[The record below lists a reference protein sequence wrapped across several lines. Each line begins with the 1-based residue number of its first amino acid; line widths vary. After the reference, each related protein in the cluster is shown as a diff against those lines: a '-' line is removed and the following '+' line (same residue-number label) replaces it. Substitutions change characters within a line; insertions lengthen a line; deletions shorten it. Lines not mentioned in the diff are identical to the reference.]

1 MIAAND
7 ASSCLWWGWV
17 TDHLDVI
24 RDATFEHLR
33 LTVIAVVVGFVIS
46 LAFAA
51 LSIRFRF
58 LYGPIAAFAG
68 VVYTIPSLALFGAL
82 VTITGFTTLTAEIAL
97 VSYTLLIFVRN
108 IVEGIDAVPDAV
120 KEAADGMGLTRWQ
133 RFFTVE
139 LRLATPEIV
148 AGLRIVT
155 VTTIGLVTVAGLI
168 GLSGYGFFIDEGLK
182 RSFSTEIV
190 VGAGLSVLMAV
201 ALDAV
206 LLVVERAVTPWTRR
220 ALVR

>member
-1 MIAAND
+1 MTIAND
-7 ASSCLWWGWV
+7 ASSFIWWGWV
-17 TDHLDVI
+17 TDHRDVI
-24 RDATFEHLR
+24 WDATVEHLR
-33 LTVIAVVVGFVIS
+33 LTLIAVVVGFAIS
-46 LAFAA
+46 LALAA
-51 LSIRFRF
+51 LSIRYRF
-58 LYGPIAAFAG
+58 LYAPIAAFAG
-68 VVYTIPSLALFGAL
+68 VVYTIPSLALLGAL

-108 IVEGIDAVPDAV
+108 IVEGIDAVPSSV
-120 KEAADGMGLTRWQ
+120 KEAADGMGLTRLQ
-133 RFFTVE
+133 RFFTIE

-190 VGAGLSVLMAV
+190 VGAGLSVLMAIV
-201 ALDAV
+201 LDVV
-206 LLVVERAVTPWTRR
+206 LLGLERAVTPWTRR
-220 ALVR
+220 SLAR